1 MPTIYPRGSQ
11 PRAREPG
18 WLPTFG
24 TAWVTHGHPPP
35 GGPMRFVLVITC
47 CTSAALSAQTPPPA
61 VTLSRSEEIRL
72 ALSAAPRVAAQ
83 GGRVSVLEQE
93 RYVVAEPGKTAVACQ
108 VSRSQARSLEP
119 ECGDQ
124 EADQTVLAIERF
136 RAERRL
142 AGQPN

>member
-1 MPTIYPRGSQ
+1 
-11 PRAREPG
+11 
-18 WLPTFG
+18 
-24 TAWVTHGHPPP
+24 
-35 GGPMRFVLVITC
+35 MRFVLVISC

-72 ALSAAPRVAAQ
+72 ALSAAPPAVTQGARVY
-83 GGRVSVLEQE
+83 VLEQE

-142 AGQPN
+142 AGQPNADIERAVADSQALVRGHRVPRTIMHVEVACA